1 MKISLMASFPF
12 SAYFLSV
19 PFWLYST
26 TLNIVLEVTWP
37 ISAKA
42 LVALFI
48 SVTQAGVLG
57 RSNTVPGR
65 KKKWFEWIRFEVDN
79 SLVHMCEK
87 IIRMSTV
94 PPQTWPLLI
103 MWWWSRLLL
112 VVVQAPG
119 TPTDVTRVIIDDRV
133 IYSAPKGLTLRR
145 ASREI
150 LRCAAN
156 LLKKN
161 KFWKWYG
168 PLAVLINTQ
177 GIMDWWSPAEKPSVQ
192 GVSDRT
198 ENIWNWQ
205 LRRPVR
211 HHHQII
217 SMIILFIIN
226 IITFPNLWTPF
237 SVASHLSHLN
247 QTTVEAGHVFQTQ
260 TSEKY
265 LVIFIIIPI
274 QIITYY
280 IQWLV
285 IWTYFARHVL
295 QIQTYENCPKVHQ
308 KSQSENVGFK
318 K

>member
-1 MKISLMASFPF
+1 
-12 SAYFLSV
+12 
-19 PFWLYST
+19 
-26 TLNIVLEVTWP
+26 
-37 ISAKA
+37 
-42 LVALFI
+42 
-48 SVTQAGVLG
+48 
-57 RSNTVPGR
+57 
-65 KKKWFEWIRFEVDN
+65 
-79 SLVHMCEK
+79 
-87 IIRMSTV
+87 
-94 PPQTWPLLI
+94 
-103 MWWWSRLLL
+103 MWWWSRFLL
-112 VVVQAPG
+112 VAVQVPG
-119 TPTDVTRVIIDDRV
+119 SPTDVTRVIIDDRV
-133 IYSAPKGLTLRR
+133 IYSAPKGLTLRW

-177 GIMDWWSPAEKPSVQ
+177 GIMDWWLPAEKPSVQ

-217 SMIILFIIN
+217 SMIILFIII

-237 SVASHLSHLN
+237 SVASHLAHLN

-274 QIITYY
+274 PDNY
-280 IQWLV
+280 ILHSV
-285 IWTYFARHVL
+285 ARNL
-295 QIQTYENCPKVHQ
+295 NIFCTACPSDSGLRELPKRYVFIKKVNQ
-308 KSQSENVGFK
+308 KM
-318 K
+318 